1 MPQLSRR
8 AVLIVGFVVGLAV
21 WLIPGLLLGESEPW
35 DGHGPAY
42 PLTLLFVGLALG
54 FLGPGRPGAVVA
66 GVFAGQVLALVY
78 QVLTHPAGGETW
90 MISVLLLG
98 GYTFVVSG
106 AGALIGGALR
116 RRSVP
121 QPQADRRVGERR
133 SPGNAR

>member
-8 AVLIVGFVVGLAV
+8 AVLIVGFILGLAV
-21 WLIPGLLLGESEPW
+21 WLVPSLLLGESEPW

-42 PLTLLFVGLALG
+42 PLTLLLIGLALG
-54 FLGPGRPGAVVA
+54 LLGPGRPGAAVA
-66 GVFAGQVLALVY
+66 GVFAGQVLALIY
-78 QVLTHPAGGETW
+78 QVLTNPASGETW

-106 AGALIGGALR
+106 AGALLGGALR
-116 RRSVP
+116 RRFL
-121 QPQADRRVGERR
+121 PQADAERRVGDRR